1 MGGLWNNGAFYG
13 TGTLTFPAGDIYG
26 RTKFTGKWYG
36 NAPAHNDYFS
46 GKMKYAN
53 GDIKKSRI
61 TTQVLGEIGRLVN
74 VPRRSNTGPKPS
86 APPAEAERNTR
97 YPDYPQPSAP
107 VFDSKEREREAR
119 RRIQNSQTECAV
131 CLEAFDLQDK
141 ASLTWLPCHHGFHPE
156 CIDDWFNQTGK
167 RECPYRCQTTAQ

>member
-61 TTQVLGEIGRLVN
+61 ITQVLGEIGRLVN

-97 YPDYPQPSAP
+97 YPDPTAP
-107 VFDSKEREREAR
+107 PMPTPIKEKRSSKVRERKAK
-119 RRIQNSQTECAV
+119 RIQNSQTECAV
-131 CLEAFDLQDK
+131 C
-141 ASLTWLPCHHGFHPE
+141 
-156 CIDDWFNQTGK
+156 
-167 RECPYRCQTTAQ
+167 